1 MALSEITA
9 SFSKLGMPTDDRDDS
24 LRATLTAQRDATAF
38 FEKYDRRELQE
49 LLTLT
54 TCNWLMCGDD
64 FTLPVEL
71 PPGIIKQMKNF
82 TQSNITVLAP
92 YDSSTLL
99 DYKVVHQIIREL
111 TVGIYCF
118 NQVPIISLE
127 PNYDKSTTCQLTP
140 AYFDTKVGQIL
151 INIDYTIK
159 ALWHGA
165 IIPRDKRVRFSE
177 LWRSSMG
184 VDSSGVPQTKKN
196 MLTEF
201 LTAGLMDI
209 SEDPAYQG
217 IYVDPSPDP
226 TYNPNHTDEERL
238 FQQYSDSVLL
248 KLTSYLT
255 ATHQQENL
263 FSFES
268 THSLASGL
276 RLTEDKLELATYQRL
291 QQRLARQVRVVRE
304 SLARRPDVRTD
315 LAYLH
320 LITFLVPLLVGL
332 KKKMKIPDL
341 SKVLPGFSGDKLK
354 TERELPPLIL
364 GPAFACKHFPYKEYE
379 YFHLHG
385 GIEIDVGTPNLA
397 EFSQDIKGNFT
408 NIQRLAAD
416 CLNDLLHQD
425 TTYKEHFPIPVID
438 IDGKSYHVISIE
450 LGSLYPQPCLTQWWE
465 ALNSSIKALRKKRL
479 PLTDIQLH
487 EEFKK
492 TFGYKKAIQCKSVP
506 FGLRAAAERGLSAVF
521 QTLCRKNSPSHLGAI
536 DEQGYTLLHH
546 AAIHNQTHVVCLL
559 AVAGVNLNQARSRRF
574 NHTVKNGV
582 DVQLKEGTG
591 PTPLHLAAQCGSLE
605 ALNCLLA
612 LQADYTIV
620 DRRGWMAVHF
630 AAYYGHVACI
640 QALWRKDADLV
651 ECRTNAEYR
660 SSPLLLSATSG
671 AVEALQ
677 YLLSIGADW
686 RQTDSKGNNAVQLA
700 ALYFH
705 IDVLLLL
712 TELNL
717 EGLPVWKILVDMLHS
732 EDHRR
737 LEMSIRC
744 LEVLC
749 VRVDTFWKD
758 IMDAGG
764 IVSLV
769 ELLRS
774 GKALFQRLAAAV
786 VCHVSERPP
795 VCEALVR
802 YGAVPALVHLLSCP
816 QPELHSRCAVILAD
830 MAAHSDQYKVLIA
843 QLGGIT
849 LLVKLLSSSLQDVL
863 VNTVR
868 CLRTLC
874 VGSPA
879 SQSAVAQSGGIPH
892 LVEFLMVNSEALQ
905 EEACL
910 ALAELALGHRENQE
924 DICSAGAVSPLVRIL
939 RSRRMPAQ
947 VKAARALE
955 AIADHNATI
964 QTRFLKTSATKHLL
978 RLLKVFQVDIR
989 EQGAVS
995 LWALAGQTLRQQ
1007 KQMAESIGYHY
1018 ILDLLLS
1025 SSDRMQY
1032 VGCQAVIALSH
1043 DCSAHQNGLLKENV
1057 VPPLVRLLRGTR
1069 TKERT
1074 LLSVITALASLCM
1087 GVAHTNNT
1095 TSQGIIY
1102 EEKAIPTLLEL
1113 LKTHESLHVK
1123 VQVAQ
1128 TLACV
1133 LLGNLDL
1140 QAVFWEQ
1147 EEFSY
1152 EIILDLLQLPHK
1164 NICLEAGYALSLF
1177 AYNNTSQQTA
1187 ILKTGGV
1194 SIAIYESFLESDNET
1209 ERAKA
1214 AFQTVVLAKVI
1225 TDTDHVT
1232 LSARGV
1238 TILSELLQSHS
1249 PDTVVLTAELL
1260 ASLAHTRA
1268 GIPDAIV
1275 TMGSVVHLSAHLN
1288 SPEEEVRTACATAL
1302 GYLTFNRHAHR
1313 LLLVECRNTPSTYDL
1328 LTQHLSEDAKI
1339 SSVFTDEF
1347 RRQKIVGLP
1356 SLSLEING
1364 GPPVLQRS
1372 ATGMSKR
1379 LSDTTGLSE
1388 SKTRFE
1394 RTKSAPVLQ
1403 LHRAKSRPATVRAG
1417 TSHGSRFTHERPPQD
1432 EAR

>member
-1 MALSEITA
+1 MAQSQITT
-9 SFSKLGMPTDDRDDS
+9 SFSKLNSCTDGREDTS
-24 LRATLTAQRDATAF
+24 LRATLAAQRDATAF

-49 LLTLT
+49 LLALT
-54 TCNWLMCGDD
+54 TCNWLLCGDD

-71 PPGIIKQMKNF
+71 PPGIVKQMKNF
-82 TQSNITVLAP
+82 TQSNITVLMP
-92 YDSSTLL
+92 YDSSAPL

-118 NQVPIISLE
+118 NQVPVISLE
-127 PNYDKSTTCQLTP
+127 SNYDKSTTCQLTP

-151 INIDYTIK
+151 VSIDYAIK

-165 IIPRDKRVRFSE
+165 IIPRDKRIRFSE

-196 MLTEF
+196 MLAAF

-217 IYVDPSPDP
+217 IYVDPCPDP
-226 TYNPNHTDEERL
+226 TYNPNLADEERL
-238 FQQYSDSVLL
+238 FQQYSDNVLL

-255 ATHQQENL
+255 SACQQENL
-263 FSFES
+263 FTFES
-268 THSLASGL
+268 THSLVSAL

-291 QQRLARQVRVVRE
+291 QQRLARQAQVVRE
-304 SLARRPDVRTD
+304 SLARRPDVCTD
-315 LAYLH
+315 LAYLK

-341 SKVLPGFSGDKLK
+341 SKVLPGFSGDTLK

-364 GPAFACKHFPYKEYE
+364 GPEFACKHFPYKEDE

-385 GIEIDVGTPNLA
+385 GIEIDVGTPSLD
-397 EFSQDIKGNFT
+397 EFSQEIKGNVT
-408 NIQRLAAD
+408 YIQRLAAD
-416 CLNDLLHQD
+416 CLNDLFRQD
-425 TTYKEHFPIPVID
+425 TMYKKHFPIPVID

-450 LGSLYPQPCLTQWWE
+450 LGSLYPQPCLIQWWE
-465 ALNSSIKALRKKRL
+465 ALHSSIKTLRKKRL
-479 PLTDIQLH
+479 PLTDLQLH
-487 EEFKK
+487 EQFKK
-492 TFGYKKAIQCKSVP
+492 TFGYKKAIQCKRVP
-506 FGLRAAAERGLSAVF
+506 LGLRTAAERGLSAVF

-536 DEQGYTLLHH
+536 DDQGYTLLHH
-546 AAIHNQTHVVCLL
+546 AAVHNQTHIVCQL
-559 AVAGVNLNQARSRRF
+559 AMAGINLNQARSRRF
-574 NHTVKNGV
+574 TRTAKTGV
-582 DVQLKEGTG
+582 DVQLKEGAG

-612 LQADYTIV
+612 LQADYKIV

-630 AAYYGHVACI
+630 ASFYGHVACI
-640 QALWRKDADLV
+640 QALCRKDPALV
-651 ECRTNAEYR
+651 ECQTKAEYR

-671 AVEALQ
+671 AVEVLQ
-677 YLLSIGADW
+677 YLLSVGADW
-686 RQTDSKGNNAVQLA
+686 SQTDSKGNNIVQLA
-700 ALYFH
+700 VLYFH
-705 IDVLLLL
+705 INVLILFV
-712 TELNL
+712 ELNL

-749 VRVDTFWKD
+749 VRVESFWKD

-764 IVSLV
+764 IASLV

-774 GKALFQRLAAAV
+774 EKLLFQRLAAAV
-786 VCHVSERPP
+786 VCHVSERPQ
-795 VCEALVR
+795 VCEVLVR
-802 YGAVPALVHLLSCP
+802 YGAVSALINLLSYP
-816 QPELHSRCAVILAD
+816 QAELHSRCAVILAD
-830 MAAHSDQYKVLIA
+830 LAGHSDQYKALIA
-843 QLGGIT
+843 QLGGIN
-849 LLVKLLSSSLQDVL
+849 LLVKLLKSSLQDVL

-868 CLRTLC
+868 CIRALC
-874 VGSPA
+874 VGIPDH
-879 SQSAVAQSGGIPH
+879 QSAVAKSGGIPY
-892 LVEFLMVNSEALQ
+892 LVEFLMVNSEGLQ

-910 ALAELALGHRENQE
+910 ALAELAHGHRENQE
-924 DICSAGAVSPLVRIL
+924 DICSAGAVSPLVLIL
-939 RSRRMPAQ
+939 RGRRMTAQ
-947 VKAARALE
+947 VKAAKALE
-955 AIADHNATI
+955 AIADHNAAI
-964 QTRFLKTSATKHLL
+964 QTRFLKKSASRHLL

-995 LWALAGQTLRQQ
+995 LWVLAGQSLRQQ
-1007 KQMAESIGYHY
+1007 KQMAENIGYHY
-1018 ILDLLLS
+1018 ILDLLLT
-1025 SSDRMQY
+1025 SSDKMQY

-1074 LLSVITALASLCM
+1074 LLSVITALASLCI

-1095 TSQGIIY
+1095 ASQGVIF
-1102 EEKAIPTLLEL
+1102 EEKAVPTLLEL
-1113 LKTHESLHVK
+1113 LRNHVSLQVK

-1128 TLACV
+1128 TLACL
-1133 LLGNLDL
+1133 LLGNQDL

-1152 EIILDLLQLPHK
+1152 KIILDLLQLPDQ
-1164 NICLEAGYALSLF
+1164 NIRLEAGCALSLF
-1177 AYNNTSQQTA
+1177 AYNNTAQQAA
-1187 ILKTGGV
+1187 ILKAGGV
-1194 SIAIYESFLESDNET
+1194 PFAMYESFLNSENEIA
-1209 ERAKA
+1209 RAKA

-1225 TDTDHVT
+1225 IDTDHVT

-1238 TILSELLQSHS
+1238 TILSEQLQSDS
-1249 PDTVVLTAELL
+1249 PNTIVLTAELL
-1260 ASLAHTRA
+1260 SSLAHTRA
-1268 GIPDAIV
+1268 GIPDAII
-1275 TMGSVVHLSAHLN
+1275 TMGAVAHLSAHLN
-1288 SPEEEVRTACATAL
+1288 SPEEEVRTACAAAL

-1313 LLLVECRNTPSTYDL
+1313 LLLVECRNTPSTYNL
-1328 LTQHLSEDAKI
+1328 LTRHLSKDAKI

-1347 RRQKIVGLP
+1347 RRQKTIGLP

-1372 ATGMSKR
+1372 VTSMSKR
-1379 LSDTTGLSE
+1379 LSDTTGLLG
-1388 SKTRFE
+1388 SKVCFE
-1394 RTKSAPVLQ
+1394 RTRSAPVLQ
-1403 LHRAKSRPATVRAG
+1403 LHRAKSRSATVRAG
-1417 TSHGSRFTHERPPQD
+1417 TSHSSRPTQERP
-1432 EAR
+1432 RL